1 MTLKEEFSPDDEL
14 SIFDE
19 GDFIRLTF
27 LQFQSLA
34 RRKMVVEDKNAIYPD
49 QRFLVRD
56 GTLAEDVRAYLSG
69 KYWRWR
75 NKETQRF
82 YNVYLKT
89 DRPESEATVWLQMPP
104 SAPANHEIVDE
115 RGNPVPPPAE

>member
-1 MTLKEEFSPDDEL
+1 MTLKKKFSQDDEL

-19 GDFIRLTF
+19 GDFIHVTF
-27 LQFQSLA
+27 SQFQDLE
-34 RRKMVVEDKNAIYPD
+34 RRKMVVEDENPIHPD

-75 NKETQRF
+75 NKETKRF
-82 YNVYLKT
+82 YNVNYKG
-89 DRPESEATVWLQMPP
+89 DRQESEATV
-104 SAPANHEIVDE
+104 
-115 RGNPVPPPAE
+115 